1 MQKYQWRPCDG
12 VAGQHAILDAAAMD
26 VSKVH
31 GALAVVC
38 ARKRYSMGDKRAKG
52 KSAVSCLSLRLA
64 GLAGRRCAVAGG
76 GDAAKHRSGR
86 AQRLMAVLV
95 AAYPDFLGHYEGNDI
110 VWKDGTRMAFDDGR
124 GAKDFETLLA
134 QPDLA
139 DMFYAP
145 YPLGRAGT
153 PAFNS
158 DPGRAPSLD
167 VRQDGR
173 LHQGRRGAPPR
184 GCGVAAVAGVG
195 RGSKPRTNGVAERLQ
210 AVSNELGQTA
220 GGDDQVPRAFSRHL
234 QLPVV
239 AGTNRISAHG
249 HGIAIDIATT
259 HADYWFW
266 NRADAD
272 GRYAHKNRI
281 PWEIVEVFEKHGF
294 VWGGKWYHYDTMHFE
309 YRLEII
315 AASKQPPTPSPSH
328 SRMKKPMPLGHWP
341 AWHAY

>member
-1 MQKYQWRPCDG
+1 
-12 VAGQHAILDAAAMD
+12 
-26 VSKVH
+26 
-31 GALAVVC
+31 
-38 ARKRYSMGDKRAKG
+38 
-52 KSAVSCLSLRLA
+52 
-64 GLAGRRCAVAGG
+64 
-76 GDAAKHRSGR
+76 
-86 AQRLMAVLV
+86 MAVLV

-153 PAFNS
+153 LPAFNS
-158 DPGRAPSLD
+158 AIRPQPSSMFAT
-167 VRQDGR
+167 RR
-173 LHQGRRGAPPR
+173 LHQGRSGAPPR
-184 GCGVAAVAGVG
+184 GCGVAAVAGRAGGQSYPHQRRG
-195 RGSKPRTNGVAERLQ
+195 RAAASSFER
-210 AVSNELGQTA
+210 ARQTA

-281 PWEIVEVFEKHGF
+281 PWEIVEVFEKLRLR
-294 VWGGKWYHYDTMHFE
+294 VGGKWYHYDTMHFE
-309 YRLEII
+309 YRPEII
-315 AASKQPPTPSPSH
+315 AASKQPPTPPQATGGTKADAPSAIGRPGMRIERRQYVRH
-328 SRMKKPMPLGHWP
+328 VGRGRAGHAASVGAIAGLGAAGLRDCCASCSHVGCDGS
-341 AWHAY
+341 